1 MLSND
6 SGENL
11 ICFPIKSI
19 MEQKKSTTVATVD
32 DEMSSLE
39 WIELQKTI
47 DDYSKTETFFQKAKR
62 RTLENPIAPLGFIG
76 ACGFLGFGLRALN
89 RGDSRQQQFMMRGR
103 VIAQAIGIGSIMIGL
118 WIAARNEQKQ
128 Q

>member
-1 MLSND
+1 MIYFYKKKQ
-6 SGENL
+6 L
-11 ICFPIKSI
+11 ILI
-19 MEQKKSTTVATVD
+19 Q
-32 DEMSSLE
+32 
-39 WIELQKTI
+39 
-47 DDYSKTETFFQKAKR
+47 SK
-62 RTLENPIAPLGFIG
+62 IGFIG